1 MSDQRRSVIR
11 TVAVASGALVALLLP
26 AGVAV
31 AADTT
36 GPVVGDRTAIMLPD
50 DGLAGLAEKVGHL
63 PTALLV
69 AGFGALV
76 AFGMVGLAMRRRRHD
91 SALGGATANRHGM

>member
-26 AGVAV
+26 AGAAV

-36 GPVVGDRTAIMLPD
+36 GPVAGDRTAIMLPD
-50 DGLAGLAEKVGHL
+50 NGLAGLAEKVGHL

-69 AGFGALV
+69 AGVGALA
-76 AFGMVGLAMRRRRHD
+76 AFGMVGLAMRRRRQG
-91 SALGGATANRHGM
+91 SALGAATANHREA